1 MRGSVLSAL
10 VFSLSWAVY
19 LTFSK
24 IVLSS
29 GANPFAFGVIATF
42 IAAFFLLT
50 FGILLKKVRIADA
63 GSARRIVLVAALYD
77 LSIFTGFYGLG
88 TSTLI
93 NYAFLIKTTVVF
105 TVFLSAAFLGESL
118 SAKKLFLVLVLLSG
132 AYLLSTRGEFLVPM
146 AGDLWIVFT
155 ALVLSVGNVLSKPL
169 LRSVDAFNFAFLRV
183 LSGAVIFLPIAFFI
197 NPSPSSISLT
207 PPVVGAGFFLALTAF
222 LLYRTI
228 RLTAVSYMSMFS
240 TLTPV
245 FVSVLAFFALGETMN
260 LVQILGGALILL
272 AVFLLPEER

>member
-1 MRGSVLSAL
+1 MRDSIFSAL

-24 IVLSS
+24 AVLSA
-29 GANPFAFGVIATF
+29 GAGPFAFGILATF

-50 FGILLKKVRIADA
+50 SGILLKKVRIADA

-88 TSTLI
+88 ASTLI

-105 TVFLSAAFLGESL
+105 TVFLSAVFLKESL
-118 SAKKLFLVLVLLSG
+118 SSRKIFLAVTLLAG
-132 AYLLSTRGEFLVPM
+132 AYLLSTKGQSLVPM

-183 LSGAVIFLPIAFFI
+183 ISGAAMFLPIAFFI
-197 NPSPSSISLT
+197 DPSPSSISLT
-207 PPVVGAGFFLALTAF
+207 PAVAGAGFFLALTAF
-222 LLYRTI
+222 LLYRTM
-228 RLTAVSYMSMFS
+228 RMTSVSYMSMFS

-245 FVSVLAFFALGETMN
+245 FASVLAFLALGETMN
-260 LVQILGGALILL
+260 SVQVLGGALILL